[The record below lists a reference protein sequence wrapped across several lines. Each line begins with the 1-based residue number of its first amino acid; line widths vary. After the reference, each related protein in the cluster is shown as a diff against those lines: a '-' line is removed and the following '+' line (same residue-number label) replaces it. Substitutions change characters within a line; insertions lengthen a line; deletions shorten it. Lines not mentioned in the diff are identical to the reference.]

1 VRKLLYKKGRKV
13 IPTLIEYTGKHENA
27 TPEMQLFVY
36 NSEELSEFEDIK
48 LSQLD
53 KHLDYT
59 QNNWINLH
67 GLSDVALIKEIG
79 IKFKIDDFILGDI
92 LNILKR
98 SKVEE
103 HNHTLFFNIKS
114 LLPDSSGIDVEQIS
128 FILRDGM
135 LFSFQEKKSDFFLHI
150 RERMRQHAGIVRD
163 RKVDYLLY
171 LLLDAVMENFYI
183 TIESEEQ
190 KIDAVID
197 LIKTKPNPKI
207 LEEIERHRDNLNFL
221 RRSIV
226 PLRDS
231 LYSIKSMKE
240 DNVFNVITTENYT
253 FFSRLHQKCLEL
265 LDQVDAD
272 LSSLESASSFYFS
285 LQSHKM
291 NEVMKTLTVV
301 SVFFMPLTFIVGVY
315 GMNFDNMP
323 ELHWKYGY
331 FYVVAG
337 MFLLFVCMI
346 VYFKKRNWF

>member
-1 VRKLLYKKGRKV
+1 MRKLLYKKGRKV
-13 IPTLIEYTGKHENA
+13 VPTLIEYTGEHADTK
-27 TPEMQLFVY
+27 PEMQLFVY
-36 NSEELSEFEDIK
+36 NSDELTEFEDIK
-48 LSQLD
+48 LSELQEHMESN
-53 KHLDYT
+53 K
-59 QNNWINLH
+59 NNWINLH
-67 GLSDVALIKEIG
+67 GLSDINLIKEIG
-79 IKFKIDDFILGDI
+79 VKFKIDDFILSDI

-98 SKVEE
+98 SKVDEY
-103 HNHTLFFNIKS
+103 NHTLFFNIKS
-114 LLPDSSGIDVEQIS
+114 LLPQSNGIDIEQIS
-128 FILRDGM
+128 FILRDGL
-135 LFSFQEKKSDFFLHI
+135 LFSFQEKRSDFFVHI

-190 KIDAVID
+190 KIDEVID

-207 LEEIERHRDNLNFL
+207 LEDIELHRDNLNFL

-231 LYSIKSMKE
+231 LYSIKSMK
-240 DNVFNVITTENYT
+240 DDDVFNVIALENYT

-265 LDQVDAD
+265 LDQIDAD
-272 LSSLESASSFYFS
+272 LNSLDSASSFYFS

-331 FYVVAG
+331 FSVLAFMLLLLIG
-337 MFLLFVCMI
+337 MI
-346 VYFKKRNWF
+346 IYFKKRKWY